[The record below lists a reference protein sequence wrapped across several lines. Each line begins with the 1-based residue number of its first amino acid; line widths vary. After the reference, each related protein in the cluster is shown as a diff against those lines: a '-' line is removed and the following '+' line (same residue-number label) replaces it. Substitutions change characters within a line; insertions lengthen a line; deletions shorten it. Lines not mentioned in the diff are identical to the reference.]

1 MAHRNKVT
9 ETLLRRTTRVVRPLL
24 LNRRNAMKFCAL
36 VFLALTVFAGVMVIG
51 SESPND
57 YAKQL
62 RDRLSSI
69 VSIDD
74 DDKFLFAYWGFLR
87 ENGIDILL
95 KKGDRV
101 SLGKSVVILKS
112 DGTFE
117 IRDANDDATTTKALS
132 HFILTT
138 GRCIQSEDRP
148 ANATH
153 FVLSTDDAVFVTDLI
168 SQRVSILK
176 R

>member
-1 MAHRNKVT
+1 
-9 ETLLRRTTRVVRPLL
+9 
-24 LNRRNAMKFCAL
+24 MKICAL
-36 VFLALTVFAGVMVIG
+36 VFLGLAGLAGVMVVG

-57 YAKQL
+57 GAKQL

-69 VSIDD
+69 ISIDD

-101 SLGKSVVILKS
+101 SLGKSLLILKP
-112 DGTFE
+112 DGTFG
-117 IRDANDDATTTKALS
+117 IRDVNDDATTAKALS

-138 GRCIQSEDRP
+138 GRWMQSKDRP
-148 ANATH
+148 ADATH